1 MLGIRTKLVPKGTI
15 CYGSELRESNRWCPS
30 ENKQGIFNSDAVV
43 RPLKWA
49 SDKKNFTAVFVRQVF
64 ISNLE
69 LVSDRDDVVVWVPSE
84 SIQKW

>member
-1 MLGIRTKLVPKGTI
+1 MLDARTKLVPKGTV
-15 CYGSELRESNRWCPS
+15 CYGSEWKNSSRWCPS

-43 RPLKWA
+43 RPLKWV
-49 SDKKNFTAVFVRQVF
+49 SDKKNFIAVFVRQAF

-69 LVSDRDDVVVWVPSE
+69 LVSGRDDIVVWVHSE

>member
-1 MLGIRTKLVPKGTI
+1 MLDIRTKLVPKGTI

-30 ENKQGIFNSDAVV
+30 EKNQGIFNSDAIV
-43 RPLKWA
+43 RPLKWI
-49 SDKKNFTAVFVRQVF
+49 SNKKDLIAVFVRQAF

-69 LVSDRDDVVVWVPSE
+69 LVSGRDDIVVWVPSE